1 MSQFIIATH
10 SYLADGYKH
19 SIKFFN
25 TEVKNIHFINAY
37 IEEKNNF
44 VEELEKLLNEFE
56 DEQVIILTDLPGGS
70 VNKESASL
78 IKQYNCNVISGI
90 NLSLVLELMLSSD
103 EVLTDEKIRA
113 AVEQARSQIV
123 FMNDLLKGDDL

>member
-19 SIKFFN
+19 SIKFFY

-37 IEEKNNF
+37 TEEKNNF
-44 VEELEKLLNEFE
+44 VEELEKLLNEFK
-56 DEQVIILTDLPGGS
+56 DEQVTILTDLPGGS

-78 IKQYNCNVISGI
+78 IKKYNCNVISGI
-90 NLSLVLELMLSSD
+90 NLSLVLELVLSFD
-103 EVLTDEKIRA
+103 EVLTDETIRA

>member
-37 IEEKNNF
+37 TEEKNNF
-44 VEELEKLLNEFE
+44 VEQLEKLLNEFE

-90 NLSLVLELMLSSD
+90 NLSLVLELVLGYD

>member
-37 IEEKNNF
+37 TEEKNNF

-90 NLSLVLELMLSSD
+90 NLSLVLELILGYD

>member
-1 MSQFIIATH
+1 MSEFIIATH

-37 IEEKNNF
+37 TEEKNNF
-44 VEELEKLLNEFE
+44 VEQLEKLLNEFE

-90 NLSLVLELMLSSD
+90 NLSLVLELVLSSD

>member
-37 IEEKNNF
+37 TEEKNNF
-44 VEELEKLLNEFE
+44 VEELEKLLNEFK
-56 DEQVIILTDLPGGS
+56 DEQVTILTDLPGGS

-78 IKQYNCNVISGI
+78 IKKYNCNVISGI
-90 NLSLVLELMLSSD
+90 NLSLVLELVLSSD
-103 EVLTDEKIRA
+103 EVLTDEAIRA

>member
-10 SYLADGYKH
+10 GYLADGYKH
-19 SIKFFN
+19 SIQFFDS
-25 TEVKNIHFINAY
+25 EVKNVHFINAY
-37 IEEKNNF
+37 TDEQNNF
-44 VEELEKLLNEFE
+44 VEHLEKLLNKFT

-78 IKQYNCNVISGI
+78 IKKYNCNVISGI
-90 NLSLVLELMLSSD
+90 NLSLVLELVLSSD
-103 EVLTDEKIRA
+103 EVLTDGTILS

>member
-19 SIKFFN
+19 SINFFN
-25 TEVKNIHFINAY
+25 TEVKNIHYINAY
-37 IEEKNNF
+37 TKEKNNF
-44 VEELEKLLNEFE
+44 VEQLEKLLNEFE

-70 VNKESASL
+70 VNKESANL

-90 NLSLVLELMLSSD
+90 NLSLVLELVLSSD
-103 EVLTDEKIRA
+103 EVLADEKIRA

>member
-37 IEEKNNF
+37 TEEKNNF
-44 VEELEKLLNEFE
+44 VEELEKLLNEFK

-90 NLSLVLELMLSSD
+90 NLSLVLELVLGYD
-103 EVLTDEKIRA
+103 EVLTDETIRA

>member
-19 SIKFFN
+19 SIKFFDG
-25 TEVKNIHFINAY
+25 EVKNVHFINAY
-37 IEEKNNF
+37 TDEQNNF
-44 VEELEKLLNEFE
+44 VEQVEQILSEFK

-70 VNKESASL
+70 VNKEAAGL
-78 IKQYNCNVISGI
+78 IKKYNCKVISGI
-90 NLSLVLELMLSSD
+90 NLSLVLELVLSSD
-103 EVLTDEKIRA
+103 EVLTNETICS

>member
-37 IEEKNNF
+37 TEEKNNF
-44 VEELEKLLNEFE
+44 VEQLEKLLNEFE

-90 NLSLVLELMLSSD
+90 NLSLVLELILGYD

>member
-37 IEEKNNF
+37 TEEKNNF

-90 NLSLVLELMLSSD
+90 NLSLVLELVLGYD

>member
-37 IEEKNNF
+37 TEEKNNF
-44 VEELEKLLNEFE
+44 VEELEKLLNEFK

-90 NLSLVLELMLSSD
+90 NLSLVLELVLSSD
-103 EVLTDEKIRA
+103 EVLTDETIRS

-123 FMNDLLKGDDL
+123 FMNDLLKGDNL

>member
-10 SYLADGYKH
+10 SYLADGYKQ

-70 VNKESASL
+70 VNKESTGL
-78 IKQYNCNVISGI
+78 IKKYNCNVISGI
-90 NLSLVLELMLSSD
+90 NLSLVLELVLGYD

-113 AVEQARSQIV
+113 AVDQARSQIV

>member
-37 IEEKNNF
+37 TEEKNNF

-90 NLSLVLELMLSSD
+90 NLSLVLELVLSSD

>member
-37 IEEKNNF
+37 TEEKNNF
-44 VEELEKLLNEFE
+44 VEQLEKLLNEFE

-90 NLSLVLELMLSSD
+90 NLSLVLELVLGYD

-123 FMNDLLKGDDL
+123 FMNDLLKGNDL

>member
-37 IEEKNNF
+37 TEEKNNF

-90 NLSLVLELMLSSD
+90 NLSLVLELVLSSD
-103 EVLTDEKIRA
+103 EVLTDETIRS

>member
-25 TEVKNIHFINAY
+25 SEVKNIHFINAY
-37 IEEKNNF
+37 TEEQNNF

-70 VNKESASL
+70 VNKESTGL
-78 IKQYNCNVISGI
+78 IKKYNCNVITGI
-90 NLSLVLELMLSSD
+90 NLSLVLELVLSSD
-103 EVLTDEKIRA
+103 EVLTDETIRS

>member
-10 SYLADGYKH
+10 GYLADGYKH
-19 SIKFFN
+19 SIQFFDS
-25 TEVKNIHFINAY
+25 EVKNVHFINAY
-37 IEEKNNF
+37 TDEQNNF
-44 VEELEKLLNEFE
+44 VEHLEKLLNKFT

-78 IKQYNCNVISGI
+78 IKKYNCNVISGI
-90 NLSLVLELMLSSD
+90 NLSLVLELVLSSD
-103 EVLTDEKIRA
+103 EVLTDETIRS

>member
-37 IEEKNNF
+37 TEEKNNF

-70 VNKESASL
+70 VNKEYTGL
-78 IKQYNCNVISGI
+78 IKKYNCNVISGI
-90 NLSLVLELMLSSD
+90 NLSLVLELVLGYD

>member
-37 IEEKNNF
+37 TEEKNNF
-44 VEELEKLLNEFE
+44 VEELEKLLNEFK
-56 DEQVIILTDLPGGS
+56 DEQVTILTDLPGGS

-78 IKQYNCNVISGI
+78 IKKYNCNVISGI
-90 NLSLVLELMLSSD
+90 NLSLVLELVLSSD
-103 EVLTDEKIRA
+103 EVHTDETIRA

>member
-37 IEEKNNF
+37 TEEKNNF

-90 NLSLVLELMLSSD
+90 NLSLVLELVLGYD

-123 FMNDLLKGDDL
+123 FMNDLLKGNDL

>member
-37 IEEKNNF
+37 TEEKNNF
-44 VEELEKLLNEFE
+44 VEELEKLLNEFK
-56 DEQVIILTDLPGGS
+56 DEQVTILTDLPGGS

-78 IKQYNCNVISGI
+78 IKKYNCNVISGI
-90 NLSLVLELMLSSD
+90 NLSLVLELVLSSD
-103 EVLTDEKIRA
+103 EVLTDETIRS

>member
-37 IEEKNNF
+37 TEEKNNF

-90 NLSLVLELMLSSD
+90 NLSLVLELVLSSD
-103 EVLTDEKIRA
+103 EVLTDGTILS

>member
-25 TEVKNIHFINAY
+25 SEVKNIHFINAY
-37 IEEKNNF
+37 TEEQNNF
-44 VEELEKLLNEFE
+44 VEQVEQILSEFK
-56 DEQVIILTDLPGGS
+56 DEQVTILTDLPGGS

-90 NLSLVLELMLSSD
+90 NLSLVLELVLGYD

>member
-37 IEEKNNF
+37 TEEKNNF